1 MSDTTTYR
9 AISVK
14 LAAFLCREKW
24 SDELPE
30 KTRKEMQRLVK
41 EWQDVDRDHKPSD
54 TTNERPDKPGLW
66 FRYGEPYSVTYV
78 EPDVCCYAIQS
89 NGIPTYLRCAAME
102 GGWSKAVP
110 ASELATLQADCE
122 RWSREYAR
130 QADELVALKAQRDTF
145 KFQRDV
151 FEASVRE
158 MNNYCEELKEAY
170 CQQAHAELV
179 SQVATLQS
187 AIASGCERVAELEA
201 RLAEVV
207 AEAMER
213 LKQRAEAAEAERD
226 KFKRIDE
233 CNQGTID
240 IAIKRA
246 EAAEGRVKKIQTA
259 WNRVAGFA
267 VSESCGPENR
277 FRITIDYPTLEK
289 LQDAYRAMHDITT
302 AIATTPPAAGAQSS

>member
-1 MSDTTTYR
+1 MSDTTTEWPGEAGWYTFR
-9 AISVK
+9 FRHNADFIASGYWSGKYLYVGCNAPIGDASVSVNNCHDFC
-14 LAAFLCREKW
+14 A
-24 SDELPE
+24 
-30 KTRKEMQRLVK
+30 LV
-41 EWQDVDRDHKPSD
+41 
-54 TTNERPDKPGLW
+54 T
-66 FRYGEPYSVTYV
+66 
-78 EPDVCCYAIQS
+78 
-89 NGIPTYLRCAAME
+89 
-102 GGWSKAVP
+102 

-122 RWSREYAR
+122 RWSREFAR

-201 RLAEVV
+201 RLAEVEAERNCLLVTGGSINPFVV